1 MKNKKILFLILI
13 ILFVII
19 ISISTILLVIFNFT
33 KKESTKKDEPL
44 TVLEEKKLKTYED
57 LKIGYSLKYDEGWK
71 QNSSKDYFALGKEDN
86 KVTFEQLDYTDTKG
100 VLKST
105 DEETYKEYSKS
116 YKEIAVEDGW
126 TYISDKYTVKGNLM
140 IFECELQD
148 AKYINERYKIYIF
161 IEKEKDKMLSFE
173 YISDTEENYNKYM
186 NEVNEIIN
194 SFEFK

>member
-13 ILFVII
+13 ILFVVI
-19 ISISTILLVIFNFT
+19 ISISTILLVIFNVA
-33 KKESTKKDEPL
+33 KKDINKEEPI
-44 TVLEEKKLKTYED
+44 TVVEEKKFKTHED
-57 LKIGYSLKYDEGWK
+57 LTIGYSLKYDENWK
-71 QNSSKDYFALGKEDN
+71 QDLTKDYFFIGKNDN
-86 KVTFEQLDYTDTKG
+86 EITFEQLDYTDTEG

-116 YKEIAVEDGW
+116 YKEIAIEDGW

-148 AKYINERYKIYIF
+148 QKYITERYKIYIL
-161 IEKEKDKMLSFE
+161 IEKQKDKMLSFE
-173 YISDTEENYNKYM
+173 YTSDTEENYNKYM

-194 SFEFK
+194 SVEFK